1 MISKYGQYSSTPCE
15 MRQDT
20 EHPRGF
26 DGRGSW
32 RAGRPPDLFGW
43 ARAKPEREVPTSVV
57 RGHGKGEMLNFR
69 ENLTLGEAGEP
80 DALQTSSEGIEQYR
94 GGNFQL
100 LWYAVG
106 RKGAMLNFCEG
117 LMVAGAGGP
126 VALQTSSPARRP
138 SRAASFSACGPSGLT
153 LPGCARQL
161 LNRRSGSARLRS
173 TASQSLL
180 AALRSAKQFSHM
192 RSRRSPRLC
201 P

>member
-1 MISKYGQYSSTPCE
+1 MV
-15 MRQDT
+15 R
-20 EHPRGF
+20 
-26 DGRGSW
+26 GRG
-32 RAGRPPDLFGW
+32 RDGY
-43 ARAKPEREVPTSVV
+43 
-57 RGHGKGEMLNFR
+57 LNFR
-69 ENLTLGEAGEP
+69 RVLMVEGAGGP
-80 DALQTSSEGIEQYR
+80 DALQTSSEGVEQYR

-173 TASQSLL
+173 TASQSLRRSGSARLRSTASQSLL